1 VTLRSIM
8 VALLRL
14 LVMLAILLAI
24 ATALRSPSPGRED
37 DARRVRMLL
46 TPPHADYDAA

>member
-1 VTLRSIM
+1 M
-8 VALLRL
+8 VALLGL
-14 LVMLAILLAI
+14 LVTLAILLAI
-24 ATALRSPSPGRED
+24 ATALRSPSPGHED